1 MNWIN
6 FIYFLRSVLT
16 QSISFFLI
24 SALIEWFID
33 PEDFDWLKVLLAGI
47 FISLLMHLVQC
58 IVLIKNRYPV
68 GAYFKDYSIWS
79 YVRADPQKNPFQNHD
94 IALQIQKALKANKM
108 TEHENRISFRPAFHL
123 NSMGAEV
130 FVELTD
136 EPGILKISSSQRFN
150 LFEWGQDLE
159 NLRILSEILGNE
171 GKLNFDRTFP
181 SLDSTNQ
188 NPEVHPS

>member
-1 MNWIN
+1 MNWMQ
-6 FIYFLRSVLT
+6 FIYLLRSLLT
-16 QSISFFLI
+16 HCITLLILVALSYRIFYPEDFNWTKILMLSFLI
-24 SALIEWFID
+24 SII
-33 PEDFDWLKVLLAGI
+33 
-47 FISLLMHLVQC
+47 MHLVQC

-94 IALQIQKALKANKM
+94 IALQIQKALRANKM

-123 NSMGAEV
+123 NSLGAEV

-136 EPGILKISSSQRFN
+136 APGILKISSSQRFN
-150 LFEWGQDLE
+150 LFEWGQDLK
-159 NLRILSEILGNE
+159 NLRILSEILGRE

-181 SLDSTNQ
+181 A
-188 NPEVHPS
+188 